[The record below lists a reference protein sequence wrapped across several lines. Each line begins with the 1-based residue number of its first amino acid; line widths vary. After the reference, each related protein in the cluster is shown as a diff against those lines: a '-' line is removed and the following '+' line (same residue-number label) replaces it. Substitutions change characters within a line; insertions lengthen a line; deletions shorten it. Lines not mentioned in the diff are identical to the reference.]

1 MGDRSIVIRN
11 LLLLLLSLSFAQNP
25 VSDQGVDIVTEPGM
39 LVEISGSGS
48 YALGEN
54 SIASYVW
61 TVPQE
66 ILDLNPDLNLNSET
80 LSFTAPDVSSTTVY
94 SITLEVID
102 SSGNS
107 SQSFD
112 SPDLII
118 SEYSESSS
126 SNRYLEIYNGTGVTI
141 TSSDW
146 ESYEIWMG
154 KNTGDFENPD
164 VEFWRKLLFFRQATE
179 QDADHELEL
188 DEIITKTPP
197 DLEHGKAL
205 VIAKSVS
212 AGDPLITA
220 SELIIEW
227 DGLSKM
233 GGDDGIALVK
243 NGTPIDVIGSGDEG
257 DEWDVAG
264 VSQATKDHTLV
275 RKSIEV
281 LGNYSSWDDSAGSD
295 ETDSDWIVYD
305 EDTFDYAGFHSCT
318 ACDNEIVLTVAI
330 APIAN
335 AGEDFSTCSESFSL
349 LGSGDQ
355 ENLTYS
361 YDWELTTGSCSDN
374 NYFREIDCENAG
386 HVWTTYDW
394 FTNECDNT
402 NNITSDSCNE
412 IYCVWSDEL
421 SSCTDR
427 LTNSDEA
434 SASFLSPT
442 NLDND
447 QQFCFTLVVNDGFV
461 PSSPDSVCVDIASN
475 LCPIADAGEDRTYR
489 VNTMDTIVL
498 YGDNSY
504 DPNSG
509 DEITFLWEQV
519 SGQAVTIA
527 DESTSALTL
536 SNFPSVLNSNPSEF
550 KFTLKVS
557 DGVSDSE
564 LYDTVKITM
573 ADFSAPD
580 SPNLYAV
587 AYSDYVKLSWD
598 FVSEASIDPLTNYAD
613 FEGYKL
619 YRSEDGG
626 QTWCAPDKKIY
637 DFNGNEVACEPLAQF
652 DLTAAQDAAHCAFK
666 EGYADCEQTRG
677 EDISQYDPTEGWL
690 FLGEGEGITH
700 IYIDEDVVDGMEY
713 TYTLTAYDM
722 GVRTYSLD
730 YVYLESSEEVGEDYT
745 DANDNGI
752 YDDGEAFVDQNG
764 NGEWDGSPI
773 YAQETNWSL
782 SNPDKWTSQGRSEA
796 FVDENEDG
804 LYTQGELFTDD
815 NGNGQWDS
823 VLSTEEGVSYSLAY
837 IESSQ
842 GQEGDANF
850 VSAIPGGLPTNV
862 TDPLPEE
869 SDSFILA
876 DEDNVG
882 NAERYFDIVD
892 KSLVEN
898 KKIKFEIQAEYGTN
912 ESGNI
917 INSFEGNRSEN
928 PTLYAWEV
936 DANGQAVNPLIYSIT
951 DGMTYDD
958 ISALPGFDLP
968 GWKVSSDDVLETLQ
982 LIVNTGV
989 FGFTGSLSDLT
1000 LEQVEIVENTL
1011 DGGLSELE
1019 YGAILPV
1026 LYQQGDSFVSPDYL
1040 VDGMAVTFSDELG
1053 AEENWTDLVYGV
1065 RFKFDNGFLHYEST
1079 KDGAEYYPPFR
1090 ETYSREV
1097 DGAGEYD
1104 SSDSS
1109 LMRNLFIV
1117 SDRSTEITYYS
1128 QQVFTMRPPYKYK
1141 IVFYDEPTNPATNM
1155 AVPPTPWDGWPE
1167 SDQGVASSCTSA
1179 EGSTKLPFRVFNIT
1193 TDEEVQLFHKD
1204 FGLNDGFSTDL
1215 EGNTS
1220 QDDSKDG
1227 RKDCFWSRSELV
1239 LFSEIVSTYY
1249 NSTPHI
1255 MSTQNTGED
1264 NYTYQLNL
1272 DYFTFQEYGVD
1283 NWDESRDYV
1292 VGDKVL
1298 FQSTIWE
1305 ASNVIPENISP
1316 PSGSNGDGRFGWF
1329 DCGEDLKCDQN
1340 EPAFSASNLDPSADN
1355 YNSLTNPTGTENDGI
1370 NDNPWK
1376 PVYPWKAGDEFYFTP
1391 VAWYVDGD
1399 NWTIDLSEI
1408 GSIAEMEDND
1418 LEDVYVVPNP
1428 YRAGSSFN
1436 SVYDDETIYFRGL
1449 PDQCDISI
1457 YTVTGKLVDRF
1468 IHNNSSTGQY
1478 AWHLENSS
1486 GDKIA
1491 PGLYIYHVESD
1502 GNSFAGKF
1510 SVVR

>member
-1 MGDRSIVIRN
+1 MLRYLTIIFFA
-11 LLLLLLSLSFAQNP
+11 LTYAQNP
-25 VSDQGVDIVTEPGM
+25 VSDQGMDIVTEPGM
-39 LVEISGSGS
+39 LVEISGSNS

-54 SIASYVW
+54 SIASYTW

-66 ILDLNPDLNLNSET
+66 ILDANPGLNLNSEN

-107 SQSFD
+107 SQVFD

-126 SNRYLEIYNGTGVTI
+126 SNRYLEIYNGTGETI

-146 ESYEIWMG
+146 ESYEVWMG

-164 VEFWRKLLFFRQATE
+164 VDFWRKLLFFREVTE
-179 QDADHELEL
+179 EDADHGLDL

-205 VIAKSVS
+205 VVAKSL
-212 AGDPLITA
+212 ADGDPLITS

-264 VSQATKDHTLV
+264 VSQATKDFTLV
-275 RKSIEV
+275 RKSNVV
-281 LGNYSSWDDSAGSD
+281 LGNYPNWDDSAGTNID
-295 ETDSDWIVYD
+295 DSEWTVFE
-305 EDTFDYAGFHSCT
+305 EDTFDYAGSHSCT

-330 APIAN
+330 APVAN

-349 LGSGDQ
+349 TGSGDQ
-355 ENLTYS
+355 EGLAYV
-361 YDWELTTGSCSDN
+361 YDWELTTGSCSDD
-374 NYFREIDCENAG
+374 NYIREIDCANAG
-386 HVWTTYDW
+386 YIWTSYDW
-394 FTNECDNT
+394 YTNECGNP
-402 NNITSDSCNE
+402 NNLTSDSCNE
-412 IYCVWSDEL
+412 IYCVWSDES
-421 SSCTDR
+421 SSCSDR
-427 LTNSDEA
+427 LTNFDAS

-442 NLDND
+442 TLDNN
-447 QQFCFTLVVNDGFV
+447 QQFCFSLVVNDGFV
-461 PSSPDSVCVDIASN
+461 QSSPDAVCVDIASN
-475 LCPIADAGEDRTYR
+475 LCPIANAGEDRVYR
-489 VNTMDTIVL
+489 LNTMDTVVL
-498 YGDNSY
+498 YGDSSY

-509 DEITFLWEQV
+509 DALTFLWEQV
-519 SGQAVTIA
+519 SGQDVDIA
-527 DESTSALTL
+527 DETSSALSL
-536 SNFPSVLNSNPSEF
+536 SNFPSVLDSNPSEF
-550 KFTLKVS
+550 KFALTVN
-557 DGVSDSE
+557 DGTSDSE
-564 LYDTVKITM
+564 ISDTVKITM
-573 ADFSAPD
+573 ADFAAPD

-598 FVSEASIDPLTNYAD
+598 FVSESSIDPLTNYAD

-652 DLTAAQDAAHCAFK
+652 DLTEAQDIAHCMFK
-666 EGYADCEQTRG
+666 EGYTDCEQTRG

-690 FLGEGEGITH
+690 YMGSGEGVTH

-730 YVYLESSEEVGEDYT
+730 YVFLESSDSVGEDYT
-745 DANDNGI
+745 DSNDNGL
-752 YDDGEAFVDQNG
+752 YDDGETFIDSNG

-773 YAQETNWSL
+773 YAQETNWSS
-782 SNPDKWTSQGRSEA
+782 SNPDQWTSQGRSEA
-796 FVDENEDG
+796 FVDDNEDG
-804 LYTQGELFTDD
+804 LYTDGESYTDD

-837 IESSQ
+837 MESPL
-842 GQEGDANF
+842 GQEGDGNF
-850 VSAIPGGLPTNV
+850 VKAIPGALPVNV
-862 TDPLPEE
+862 TDPIPEQ
-869 SDSFILA
+869 SDSFIVA
-876 DEDNVG
+876 DENNVG

-892 KSLVEN
+892 KSLIEN

-917 INSFEGNRSEN
+917 INSFEGNKSEN

-936 DANGQAVNPLIYSIT
+936 DANGNAVSPIEYQIT
-951 DGMTYDD
+951 SGMTYADMEQ
-958 ISALPGFDLP
+958 LQGYGLP
-968 GWKVSSDDVLETLQ
+968 GWELSVDWLDVFSAVQ
-982 LIVNTGV
+982 DAGV
-989 FGFTGSLSDLT
+989 DIANIEDNPTQNQQEILMSVLVDL
-1000 LEQVEIVENTL
+1000 
-1011 DGGLSELE
+1011 
-1019 YGAILPV
+1019 GA
-1026 LYQQGDSFVSPDYL
+1026 SFYSPIYL
-1040 VDGMAVTFSDELG
+1040 VDGMPVTFSDELG

-1097 DGAGEYD
+1097 DGEGNYD

-1141 IVFYDEPTNPATNM
+1141 IVFYDEPTSPATDM
-1155 AVPPTPWDGWPE
+1155 VAPPQPWNGW
-1167 SDQGVASSCTSA
+1167 SSSGIANSCTSA
-1179 EGSTKLPFRVFNIT
+1179 EGSTKLPFRVYNLT
-1193 TDEEVQLFHKD
+1193 TEEEVQLLHRD
-1204 FGLNDGFSTDL
+1204 YGLNDGYSTDQ
-1215 EGNTS
+1215 EGNTA
-1220 QDDSKDG
+1220 QDYFKDG

-1249 NSTPHI
+1249 NETPHI
-1255 MSTQNTGED
+1255 MSTENAGED

-1272 DYFTFQEYGVD
+1272 DYFTFQEYGTD
-1283 NWDESRDYV
+1283 NWDENLNYGE
-1292 VGDKVL
+1292 GDRVL

-1305 ASNVIPENISP
+1305 ASDVIPENIKP
-1316 PSGSNGDGRFGWF
+1316 PSGSDGNGRFGWF
-1329 DCGEDLKCDQN
+1329 DCGDDLKCDQN
-1340 EPAFSASNLDPSADN
+1340 EPGFSDSNLDPSLDN
-1355 YNSLTNPTGTENDGI
+1355 YNSLSNPTGTEGDGI

-1408 GSIAEMEDND
+1408 GSITEVTDND

-1436 SVYDDETIYFRGL
+1436 SVYNDETIYFRGL

-1457 YTVTGKLVDRF
+1457 YTVTGKLVDKF
-1468 IHNNSSTGQY
+1468 SHNNSSTGQY

-1486 GDKIA
+1486 GEKIA

>member
-1 MGDRSIVIRN
+1 MLRYLTIIFFA
-11 LLLLLLSLSFAQNP
+11 LTYAQNP
-25 VSDQGVDIVTEPGM
+25 VSDQGMDIVTEPGM
-39 LVEISGSGS
+39 LVEISGSNS
-48 YALGEN
+48 YAVGEN
-54 SIASYVW
+54 SIASYTW

-66 ILDLNPDLNLNSET
+66 ILDANPGLNLNSEN

-107 SQSFD
+107 SQVFD
-112 SPDLII
+112 SSDLII

-126 SNRYLEIYNGTGVTI
+126 SNRYLEIYNGTGETI

-146 ESYEIWMG
+146 ESYEVWMG

-164 VEFWRKLLFFRQATE
+164 VDFWRKLLFFREVTE
-179 QDADHELEL
+179 EDADHGLDL

-205 VIAKSVS
+205 VVAKSL
-212 AGDPLITA
+212 ADGDPLITS

-264 VSQATKDHTLV
+264 VSQATKDFTLV
-275 RKSIEV
+275 RKSNVV
-281 LGNYSSWDDSAGSD
+281 LGNYPNWDDSAGTNID
-295 ETDSDWIVYD
+295 DSEWTVFE
-305 EDTFDYAGFHSCT
+305 EDTFDYAGSHSCT

-330 APIAN
+330 APVAN

-349 LGSGDQ
+349 TGSGDQ
-355 ENLTYS
+355 EGLAYV
-361 YDWELTTGSCSDN
+361 YDWELTTGSCSDD
-374 NYFREIDCENAG
+374 NYIREIDCANAG
-386 HVWTTYDW
+386 YIWTSYDW
-394 FTNECDNT
+394 YTNECGNP
-402 NNITSDSCNE
+402 NNLTSDSCNE
-412 IYCVWSDEL
+412 IYCVWSDES
-421 SSCTDR
+421 SSCSDR
-427 LTNSDEA
+427 LTNFDAS

-442 NLDND
+442 TLDNN
-447 QQFCFTLVVNDGFV
+447 QQFCFSLVVNDGFV
-461 PSSPDSVCVDIASN
+461 QSSPDAVCVDIASN
-475 LCPIADAGEDRTYR
+475 LCPIANAGEDRVYR
-489 VNTMDTIVL
+489 LNTMDTVVL
-498 YGDNSY
+498 YGDSSY

-509 DEITFLWEQV
+509 DALTFLWEQV
-519 SGQAVTIA
+519 SGQDVDIA
-527 DESTSALTL
+527 DETSSALSL
-536 SNFPSVLNSNPSEF
+536 SNFPSVLDSNPSEF
-550 KFTLKVS
+550 KFALTVN
-557 DGVSDSE
+557 DGTSDSE
-564 LYDTVKITM
+564 ISDTVKITM
-573 ADFSAPD
+573 ADFAAPD

-598 FVSEASIDPLTNYAD
+598 FVSESSIDPLTNYAD

-652 DLTAAQDAAHCAFK
+652 DLTEAQDIAHCMFK
-666 EGYADCEQTRG
+666 EGYTDCEQTRG

-690 FLGEGEGITH
+690 YMGSGEGVTH

-730 YVYLESSEEVGEDYT
+730 YVFLESSDSVGEDYT
-745 DANDNGI
+745 DSNDNGL
-752 YDDGEAFVDQNG
+752 YDDGETFIDSNG

-773 YAQETNWSL
+773 YAQETNWSS
-782 SNPDKWTSQGRSEA
+782 SNPDQWTSQGRSEA
-796 FVDENEDG
+796 FVDDNEDG
-804 LYTQGELFTDD
+804 LYTDGESYTDD

-837 IESSQ
+837 MESPL
-842 GQEGDANF
+842 GQEGDGNF
-850 VSAIPGGLPTNV
+850 VKAIPGALPVNV
-862 TDPLPEE
+862 TDPIPEQ
-869 SDSFILA
+869 SDSFIVA
-876 DEDNVG
+876 DENNVG

-892 KSLVEN
+892 KSLIEN

-917 INSFEGNRSEN
+917 INSFEGNKSEN

-936 DANGQAVNPLIYSIT
+936 DANGNAVSPIEYQIT
-951 DGMTYDD
+951 SGMTYADMEQ
-958 ISALPGFDLP
+958 LQGYGLP
-968 GWKVSSDDVLETLQ
+968 GWELSVDWLDVFSAVQ
-982 LIVNTGV
+982 DAGV
-989 FGFTGSLSDLT
+989 DIANIEDNPTQNQQEILMSVLVDL
-1000 LEQVEIVENTL
+1000 
-1011 DGGLSELE
+1011 
-1019 YGAILPV
+1019 GA
-1026 LYQQGDSFVSPDYL
+1026 SFYSPIYL
-1040 VDGMAVTFSDELG
+1040 VDGMPVTFSDELG

-1097 DGAGEYD
+1097 DGEGNYD

-1141 IVFYDEPTNPATNM
+1141 IVFYDEPTSPATDM
-1155 AVPPTPWDGWPE
+1155 VAPPQPWNGW
-1167 SDQGVASSCTSA
+1167 SSSGIANSCTSA
-1179 EGSTKLPFRVFNIT
+1179 EGSTKLPFRVYNLT
-1193 TDEEVQLFHKD
+1193 TEEEVQLLHRD
-1204 FGLNDGFSTDL
+1204 YGLNDGYSTDQ
-1215 EGNTS
+1215 EGNTA
-1220 QDDSKDG
+1220 QDYFKDG

-1249 NSTPHI
+1249 NETPHI
-1255 MSTQNTGED
+1255 MSTENAGED

-1272 DYFTFQEYGVD
+1272 DYFTFQEYGTD
-1283 NWDESRDYV
+1283 NWDENLNYGE
-1292 VGDKVL
+1292 GDRVL

-1305 ASNVIPENISP
+1305 ASDVIPENIKP
-1316 PSGSNGDGRFGWF
+1316 PSGSDGNGRFGWF
-1329 DCGEDLKCDQN
+1329 DCGDDLKCDQN
-1340 EPAFSASNLDPSADN
+1340 EPGFSDSNLDPSLDN
-1355 YNSLTNPTGTENDGI
+1355 YNSLSNPTGTEGDGI

-1408 GSIAEMEDND
+1408 GSITEVTDND

-1436 SVYDDETIYFRGL
+1436 SVYNDETIYFRGL

-1457 YTVTGKLVDRF
+1457 YTVTGKLVDKF
-1468 IHNNSSTGQY
+1468 SHNNSSTGQY

-1486 GDKIA
+1486 GEKIA

>member
-1 MGDRSIVIRN
+1 MGDRSVVLRYLTIIFFA
-11 LLLLLLSLSFAQNP
+11 LTYAQNP
-25 VSDQGVDIVTEPGM
+25 VSDQGMDIVTEPGM
-39 LVEISGSGS
+39 LVEISGSNS
-48 YALGEN
+48 YAVGEN
-54 SIASYVW
+54 SIASYTW

-66 ILDLNPDLNLNSET
+66 ILDANPGLNLNSEN

-107 SQSFD
+107 SQVFD
-112 SPDLII
+112 SSDLII

-126 SNRYLEIYNGTGVTI
+126 SNRYLEIYNGTGETI

-146 ESYEIWMG
+146 ESYEVWMG

-164 VEFWRKLLFFRQATE
+164 VDFWRKLLFFREVTE
-179 QDADHELEL
+179 EDADHGLDL

-205 VIAKSVS
+205 VVAKSL
-212 AGDPLITA
+212 ADGDPLITS

-264 VSQATKDHTLV
+264 VSQATKDFTLV
-275 RKSIEV
+275 RKSNVV
-281 LGNYSSWDDSAGSD
+281 LGNYPNWDDSAGTNID
-295 ETDSDWIVYD
+295 DSEWTVFE
-305 EDTFDYAGFHSCT
+305 EDTFDYAGSHSCT

-330 APIAN
+330 APVAN

-349 LGSGDQ
+349 TGSGDQ
-355 ENLTYS
+355 EGLAYV
-361 YDWELTTGSCSDN
+361 YDWELTTGSCSDD
-374 NYFREIDCENAG
+374 NYIREIDCANAG
-386 HVWTTYDW
+386 YIWTSYDW
-394 FTNECDNT
+394 YTNECGNP
-402 NNITSDSCNE
+402 NNLTSDSCNE
-412 IYCVWSDEL
+412 IYCVWSDES
-421 SSCTDR
+421 SSCSDR
-427 LTNSDEA
+427 LTNFDAS

-442 NLDND
+442 TLDNN
-447 QQFCFTLVVNDGFV
+447 QQFCFSLVVNDGFV
-461 PSSPDSVCVDIASN
+461 QSSPDAVCVDIASN
-475 LCPIADAGEDRTYR
+475 LCPIANAGEDRVYR
-489 VNTMDTIVL
+489 LNTMDTVVL
-498 YGDNSY
+498 YGDSSY

-509 DEITFLWEQV
+509 DALTFLWEQV
-519 SGQAVTIA
+519 SGQDVDIA
-527 DESTSALTL
+527 DETSSALSL
-536 SNFPSVLNSNPSEF
+536 SNFPSVLDSNPSEF
-550 KFTLKVS
+550 KFALTVN
-557 DGVSDSE
+557 DGTSDSE
-564 LYDTVKITM
+564 ISDTVKITM
-573 ADFSAPD
+573 ADFAAPD

-598 FVSEASIDPLTNYAD
+598 FVSESSIDPLTNYAD

-652 DLTAAQDAAHCAFK
+652 DLTEAQDIAHCMFK
-666 EGYADCEQTRG
+666 EGYTDCEQTRG

-690 FLGEGEGITH
+690 YMGSGEGVTH

-730 YVYLESSEEVGEDYT
+730 YVFLESSDSVGEDYT
-745 DANDNGI
+745 DSNDNGL
-752 YDDGEAFVDQNG
+752 YDDGETFIDSNG

-773 YAQETNWSL
+773 YAQETNWSS
-782 SNPDKWTSQGRSEA
+782 SNPDQWTSQGRSEA
-796 FVDENEDG
+796 FVDDNEDG
-804 LYTQGELFTDD
+804 LYTDGESYTDD

-837 IESSQ
+837 MESPL
-842 GQEGDANF
+842 GQEGDGNF
-850 VSAIPGGLPTNV
+850 VKAIPGALPVNV
-862 TDPLPEE
+862 TDPIPEQ
-869 SDSFILA
+869 SDSFIVA
-876 DEDNVG
+876 DENNVG

-892 KSLVEN
+892 KSLIEN

-917 INSFEGNRSEN
+917 INSFEGNKSEN

-936 DANGQAVNPLIYSIT
+936 DANGNAVSPIEYQIT
-951 DGMTYDD
+951 SGMTYADMEQ
-958 ISALPGFDLP
+958 LQGYGLP
-968 GWKVSSDDVLETLQ
+968 GWELSVDWLDVFSAVQ
-982 LIVNTGV
+982 DAGV
-989 FGFTGSLSDLT
+989 DIANIEDNPTQNQQEILMSVLVDL
-1000 LEQVEIVENTL
+1000 
-1011 DGGLSELE
+1011 
-1019 YGAILPV
+1019 GA
-1026 LYQQGDSFVSPDYL
+1026 SFYSPIYL
-1040 VDGMAVTFSDELG
+1040 VDGMPVTFSDELG

-1097 DGAGEYD
+1097 DGEGNYD

-1141 IVFYDEPTNPATNM
+1141 IVFYDEPTSPATDM
-1155 AVPPTPWDGWPE
+1155 VAPPQPWNGW
-1167 SDQGVASSCTSA
+1167 SSSGIANSCTSA
-1179 EGSTKLPFRVFNIT
+1179 EGSTKLPFRVYNLT
-1193 TDEEVQLFHKD
+1193 TEEEVQLLHRD
-1204 FGLNDGFSTDL
+1204 YGLNDGYSTDQ
-1215 EGNTS
+1215 EGNTA
-1220 QDDSKDG
+1220 QDYFKDG

-1249 NSTPHI
+1249 NETPHI
-1255 MSTQNTGED
+1255 MSTENAGED

-1272 DYFTFQEYGVD
+1272 DYFTFQEYGTD
-1283 NWDESRDYV
+1283 NWDENLNYGE
-1292 VGDKVL
+1292 GDRVL

-1305 ASNVIPENISP
+1305 ASDVIPENIKP
-1316 PSGSNGDGRFGWF
+1316 PSGSDGNGRFGWF
-1329 DCGEDLKCDQN
+1329 DCGDDLKCDQN
-1340 EPAFSASNLDPSADN
+1340 EPGFSDSNLDPSLDN
-1355 YNSLTNPTGTENDGI
+1355 YNSLSNPTGTEGDGI

-1408 GSIAEMEDND
+1408 GSITEVTDND

-1436 SVYDDETIYFRGL
+1436 SVYNDETIYFRGL

-1457 YTVTGKLVDRF
+1457 YTVTGKLVDKF
-1468 IHNNSSTGQY
+1468 SHNNSSTGQY

-1486 GDKIA
+1486 GEKIA

>member
-1 MGDRSIVIRN
+1 MLRYLTIIFFA
-11 LLLLLLSLSFAQNP
+11 LTYAQNP
-25 VSDQGVDIVTEPGM
+25 VSDQGMDIVTEPGM
-39 LVEISGSGS
+39 LVEISGSNS

-54 SIASYVW
+54 SIASYTW

-66 ILDLNPDLNLNSET
+66 ILDANPGLNLNSEN

-107 SQSFD
+107 SQVFD
-112 SPDLII
+112 SSDLII

-126 SNRYLEIYNGTGVTI
+126 SNRYLEIYNGTGETI

-146 ESYEIWMG
+146 ESYEVWMG

-164 VEFWRKLLFFRQATE
+164 VDFWRKLLFFREVTE
-179 QDADHELEL
+179 EDADHGLDL

-205 VIAKSVS
+205 VVAKSL
-212 AGDPLITA
+212 ADGDPLITS

-264 VSQATKDHTLV
+264 VSQATKDFTLV
-275 RKSIEV
+275 RKSNVV
-281 LGNYSSWDDSAGSD
+281 LGNYPNWDDSAGTNID
-295 ETDSDWIVYD
+295 DSEWTVFE
-305 EDTFDYAGFHSCT
+305 EDTFDYAGSHSCT

-330 APIAN
+330 APVAN

-349 LGSGDQ
+349 TGSGDQ
-355 ENLTYS
+355 EGLAYV
-361 YDWELTTGSCSDN
+361 YDWELTTGSCSDD
-374 NYFREIDCENAG
+374 NYIREIDCANAG
-386 HVWTTYDW
+386 YIWTSYDW
-394 FTNECDNT
+394 YTNECGNP
-402 NNITSDSCNE
+402 NNLTSDSCNE
-412 IYCVWSDEL
+412 IYCVWSDES
-421 SSCTDR
+421 SSCSDR
-427 LTNSDEA
+427 LTNFDAS

-442 NLDND
+442 TLDNN
-447 QQFCFTLVVNDGFV
+447 QQFCFSLVVNDGFV
-461 PSSPDSVCVDIASN
+461 QSSPDAVCVDIASN
-475 LCPIADAGEDRTYR
+475 LCPIANAGEDRVYR
-489 VNTMDTIVL
+489 LNTMDTVVL
-498 YGDNSY
+498 YGDSSY

-509 DEITFLWEQV
+509 DALTFLWEQV
-519 SGQAVTIA
+519 SGQDVDIA
-527 DESTSALTL
+527 DETSSALSL
-536 SNFPSVLNSNPSEF
+536 SNFPSVLDSNPSEF
-550 KFTLKVS
+550 KFALTVN
-557 DGVSDSE
+557 DGTSDSE
-564 LYDTVKITM
+564 ISDTVKITM
-573 ADFSAPD
+573 ADFAAPD

-598 FVSEASIDPLTNYAD
+598 FVSESSIDPLTNYAD

-652 DLTAAQDAAHCAFK
+652 DLTEAQDIAHCMFK
-666 EGYADCEQTRG
+666 EGYTDCEQTRG

-690 FLGEGEGITH
+690 YMGSGEGVTH

-730 YVYLESSEEVGEDYT
+730 YVFLESSDSVGEDYT
-745 DANDNGI
+745 DSNDNGL
-752 YDDGEAFVDQNG
+752 YDDGETFIDSNG

-773 YAQETNWSL
+773 YAQETNWSS
-782 SNPDKWTSQGRSEA
+782 SNPDQWTSQGRSEA
-796 FVDENEDG
+796 FVDDNEDG
-804 LYTQGELFTDD
+804 LYTDGESYTDD

-837 IESSQ
+837 MESPL
-842 GQEGDANF
+842 GQEGDGNF
-850 VSAIPGGLPTNV
+850 VKAIPGALPVNV
-862 TDPLPEE
+862 TDPIPEQ
-869 SDSFILA
+869 SDSFIVA
-876 DEDNVG
+876 DENNVG

-892 KSLVEN
+892 KSLIEN

-917 INSFEGNRSEN
+917 INSFEGNKSEN

-936 DANGQAVNPLIYSIT
+936 DANGNAVSPIEYQIT
-951 DGMTYDD
+951 SGMTYADMEQ
-958 ISALPGFDLP
+958 LQGYGLP
-968 GWKVSSDDVLETLQ
+968 GWELSVDWLDVFSAVQ
-982 LIVNTGV
+982 DAGV
-989 FGFTGSLSDLT
+989 DIANIEDNPTQNQQEILMSVLVDL
-1000 LEQVEIVENTL
+1000 
-1011 DGGLSELE
+1011 
-1019 YGAILPV
+1019 GA
-1026 LYQQGDSFVSPDYL
+1026 SFYSPIYL
-1040 VDGMAVTFSDELG
+1040 VDGMPVTFSDELG

-1097 DGAGEYD
+1097 DGEGNYD

-1141 IVFYDEPTNPATNM
+1141 IVFYDEPTSPATDM
-1155 AVPPTPWDGWPE
+1155 VAPPQPWNGW
-1167 SDQGVASSCTSA
+1167 SSSGIANSCTSA
-1179 EGSTKLPFRVFNIT
+1179 EGSTKLPFRVYNLT
-1193 TDEEVQLFHKD
+1193 TEEEVQLLHRD
-1204 FGLNDGFSTDL
+1204 YGLNDGYSTDQ
-1215 EGNTS
+1215 EGNTA
-1220 QDDSKDG
+1220 QDYFKDG

-1249 NSTPHI
+1249 NETPHI
-1255 MSTQNTGED
+1255 MSTENAGED

-1272 DYFTFQEYGVD
+1272 DYFTFQEYGTD
-1283 NWDESRDYV
+1283 NWDENLNYGE
-1292 VGDKVL
+1292 GDRVL

-1305 ASNVIPENISP
+1305 ASDVIPENIKP
-1316 PSGSNGDGRFGWF
+1316 PSGSDGNGRFGWF
-1329 DCGEDLKCDQN
+1329 DCGDDLKCDQN
-1340 EPAFSASNLDPSADN
+1340 EPGFSDSNLDPSLDN
-1355 YNSLTNPTGTENDGI
+1355 YNSLSNPTGTEGDGI

-1408 GSIAEMEDND
+1408 GSITEVTDND

-1436 SVYDDETIYFRGL
+1436 SVYNDETIYFRGL

-1457 YTVTGKLVDRF
+1457 YTVTGKLVDKF
-1468 IHNNSSTGQY
+1468 SHNNSSTGQY

-1486 GDKIA
+1486 GEKIA